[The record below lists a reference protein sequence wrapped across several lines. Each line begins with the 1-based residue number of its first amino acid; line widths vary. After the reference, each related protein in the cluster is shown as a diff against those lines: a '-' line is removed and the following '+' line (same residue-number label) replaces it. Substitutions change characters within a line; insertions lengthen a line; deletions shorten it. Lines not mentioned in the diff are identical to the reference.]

1 MSLEGKLDDL
11 GISDIFQILNL
22 SRRTGTLTIRG
33 KEGKGLIV
41 FNHGQVVYASVE
53 DKKRLGSYLLES
65 GVLSGESLENALS
78 IQKISS
84 PRKLLGHILLG
95 LNVITEEQIEDA
107 IKKQI
112 KDVIGELL
120 ACTSGS
126 FSFEL
131 EDYSKIDIKI
141 GDPEAVFLKNGLS
154 TQFLLLESAR
164 LRDEEKN
171 VNVKSDDIF
180 QKDEENEENE
190 ENIGKPALG
199 PSAVGKESRKDLSL
213 LTSMIEELAG
223 SSGTGE
229 ATLMVLR
236 FASEIMNRAVV
247 FIVAKDT
254 VRGLG
259 QFGLNFLNGSADE
272 KVRSI
277 QIPLAEAS
285 IIKEVIEKRFSYK
298 GEITHGKWNDYLMNE
313 LGGAYPLEAFISP
326 LVCGGRVIAVLYGDN
341 LPGKNKIEDTE
352 GLEAFMRVAGVA
364 LEKAVLEKK
373 LKEMK
378 SVN

>member
-11 GISDIFQILNL
+11 SLSDIFQILNL

-41 FNHGQVVYASVE
+41 FNHGQVVYASIE

-65 GVLSGESLENALS
+65 GVLSNESLENALR
-78 IQKISS
+78 IQKTGS

-95 LNVITEEQIEDA
+95 LNLITEEQIEDA
-107 IKKQI
+107 LKKQI

-120 ACTSGS
+120 AYSSGS

-131 EDYSKIDIKI
+131 EDYSKIDVKI
-141 GDPEAVFLKNGLS
+141 DDPETVFLKNGLS

-171 VNVKSDDIF
+171 VDAKSDDVF
-180 QKDEENEENE
+180 HKDEEKEGR
-190 ENIGKPALG
+190 ISRPA
-199 PSAVGKESRKDLSL
+199 SETAIAEKESRKDLSL
-213 LTSMIEELAG
+213 LTAMIEELAG

-247 FIVAKDT
+247 FIVGKDA

-272 KVRSI
+272 RVRSI
-277 QIPLAEAS
+277 QIPLTEAS
-285 IIKEVIEKRFSYK
+285 IIKDVIEKRISYK
-298 GEITHGKWNDYLMNE
+298 GEITHGKWNDYLMSE

-352 GLEAFMRVAGVA
+352 GLEAFIRVAGVA

-373 LKEMK
+373 LKEIK
-378 SVN
+378 PVN

>member
-11 GISDIFQILNL
+11 SLSDIFQILNL

-65 GVLSGESLENALS
+65 GVLSGESLENALR
-78 IQKISS
+78 IQKSSS

-95 LNVITEEQIEDA
+95 LNLITEEQIEEA
-107 IKKQI
+107 LKKQI

-120 ACTSGS
+120 AYSSGS

-131 EDYSKIDIKI
+131 EDYSKIDVKI
-141 GDPEAVFLKNGLS
+141 DDPETVFLKNGLS

-171 VNVKSDDIF
+171 VDAKSDDVF
-180 QKDEENEENE
+180 HKGEEKEER
-190 ENIGKPALG
+190 ISRPA
-199 PSAVGKESRKDLSL
+199 PETAVAEKESRKDLSL
-213 LTSMIEELAG
+213 LTAMIEELAG

-247 FIVAKDT
+247 FIVGKDT

-272 KVRSI
+272 RVRSI
-277 QIPLAEAS
+277 QIPLTETS
-285 IIKEVIEKRFSYK
+285 IIKDVIEKRISFK
-298 GEITHGKWNDYLMNE
+298 GEITHGKWNDYLMSE

-341 LPGKNKIEDTE
+341 LPGKNKIENTE
-352 GLEAFMRVAGVA
+352 GLEAFIRVAGVA

-373 LKEMK
+373 LKEIK
-378 SVN
+378 PVN

>member
-1 MSLEGKLDDL
+1 MSLEGKLEDL
-11 GISDIFQILNL
+11 GLSDIFQILNL
-22 SRRTGTLTIRG
+22 SRRTGTLTIRR

-41 FNHGQVVYASVE
+41 FNHGQVVYASIE
-53 DKKRLGSYLLES
+53 DKKKLGRYLLES
-65 GVLSGESLENALS
+65 GVLSNEALEEALR
-78 IQKISS
+78 IQKTSS

-95 LNVITEEQIEDA
+95 LGSITEEQIEDA

-112 KDVIGELL
+112 KDVVGDLI
-120 ACTSGS
+120 TSVSGS

-141 GDPEAVFLKNGLS
+141 DDPETVFLKNGLS

-164 LRDEEKN
+164 LRDEGKRVDVE
-171 VNVKSDDIF
+171 SHDDF
-180 QKDEENEENE
+180 QEDEEKEE
-190 ENIGKPALG
+190 IISKPV
-199 PSAVGKESRKDLSL
+199 SATSAPAEKASRKDLSL
-213 LTSMIEELAG
+213 LTAMIEELAG

-247 FIVAKDT
+247 FIVGKDT

-272 KVRSI
+272 RVRNI
-277 QIPLAEAS
+277 QIPLSEAS
-285 IIKEVIEKRFSYK
+285 VIKEVIEKRVSYK
-298 GEITHGKWNDYLMNE
+298 GEITHGKWNDYLMSE
-313 LGGAYPLEAFISP
+313 LGDTYPLEAFISP

-352 GLEAFMRVAGVA
+352 GLEAFIRVAGVA
-364 LEKAVLEKK
+364 LEKTVLEKK
-373 LKEMK
+373 LKERR

>member
-1 MSLEGKLDDL
+1 MSLEGKLEDL
-11 GISDIFQILNL
+11 GLSDIFQILNL
-22 SRRTGTLTIRG
+22 SRRTGTLTIRR

-41 FNHGQVVYASVE
+41 FNHGQVVYASIE
-53 DKKRLGSYLLES
+53 DKKKLGRYLLES
-65 GVLSGESLENALS
+65 GVLSNESLEDALR
-78 IQKISS
+78 IQKTSS

-95 LNVITEEQIEDA
+95 LGVITEEQIEEA

-112 KDVIGELL
+112 KDVVGDLI
-120 ACTSGS
+120 TSVSGS

-141 GDPEAVFLKNGLS
+141 DDPETVFLKNGLS

-164 LRDEEKN
+164 LRDEEKR
-171 VNVKSDDIF
+171 VDVESHDDF
-180 QKDEENEENE
+180 QEDEEKEE
-190 ENIGKPALG
+190 IISKPV
-199 PSAVGKESRKDLSL
+199 SATSAPAEKASRKDLFL
-213 LTSMIEELAG
+213 LTAMIEELAG

-247 FIVAKDT
+247 FIVGKDT

-272 KVRSI
+272 RVRNI
-277 QIPLAEAS
+277 QIPLNEAS
-285 IIKEVIEKRFSYK
+285 VIKEVIEKRISYK
-298 GEITHGKWNDYLMNE
+298 GEITHGKWNDYLMSE
-313 LGGAYPLEAFISP
+313 LGDAYPLEAFISP

-352 GLEAFMRVAGVA
+352 GLEAFIRVAGVA
-364 LEKAVLEKK
+364 LEKTVLEKK
-373 LKEMK
+373 LREIK